1 MLLSLKMGHVFAHML
16 FLCENKNCAPTGYPA
31 RSAEKASL
39 CCMDEMSEGG
49 WLENRVR
56 AIQRFGFGEQS
67 KSLPA
72 IIKNYRGK
80 SERSVIGGEKFIV
93 IFNFPLWVVLIFFLL
108 LSELFSHLAFT
119 VTMHLHLCL
128 VLTVN
133 GIAHR
138 INIVIT
144 DDQHPVERLDKQSC
158 QEQQY
163 TAMPVCDQG
172 CQSSAKVLLTF
183 N

>member
-1 MLLSLKMGHVFAHML
+1 MCSRTCSFYVKTKTVHLQATLPVQRKRR
-16 FLCENKNCAPTGYPA
+16 T
-31 RSAEKASL
+31 L
-39 CCMDEMSEGG
+39 CCIDEISGG
-49 WLENRVR
+49 RRPENGVR
-56 AIQRFGFGEQS
+56 TIQRFGFGEQS

-80 SERSVIGGEKFIV
+80 KERSFIGGKKFIV

-108 LSELFSHLAFT
+108 LFELFSHLAFT

-128 VLTVN
+128 VLTIN

-144 DDQHPVERLDKQSC
+144 DDQHPVERLDKQRC

-163 TAMPVCDQG
+163 TAMPVCNEG
-172 CQSSAKVLLTF
+172 CQSSAKVLLSF
-183 N
+183 NFYSD